1 MEQRKIKTNQNYTI
15 RVIRKVIY
23 LKEQNIVKMYN
34 FDNRKMF

>member
-1 MEQRKIKTNQNYTI
+1 MEQRKIKTNQNLTI